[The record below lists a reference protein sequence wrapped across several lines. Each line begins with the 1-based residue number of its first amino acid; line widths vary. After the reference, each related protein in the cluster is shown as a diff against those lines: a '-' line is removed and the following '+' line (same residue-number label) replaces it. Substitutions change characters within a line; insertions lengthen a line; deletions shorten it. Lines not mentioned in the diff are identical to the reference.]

1 MQEKPQTVDRSVAA
15 ADRTLALL
23 DAFIGAESELS
34 LTDLEQRT
42 DLFKSVI
49 LRYMIS
55 FERWGY
61 IRKGQDGN
69 YRLGPRAFQLG
80 RAFEKTLKK
89 TEIIQ
94 TALDELTAKV
104 GETSSVYVRD
114 GEWRVCWLRSESNHF
129 IRVGMHPG
137 KRLPMDETSTAR
149 VLRRFS
155 EEPLVDIDDM
165 SLDSVAAS
173 VGIADPLLASI
184 AAPLFGA
191 NNEFIGTLTLSGIN
205 NRFDAMS
212 PELHKTLLVE
222 AIRISK
228 ALGAS
233 NSHQGGRLE

>member
-1 MQEKPQTVDRSVAA
+1 MQEKAQAVDRSVAA

-23 DAFIGAESELS
+23 DAFIGTGTELS
-34 LTDLEQRT
+34 LTDLEKRT
-42 DLFKSVI
+42 GLFKSVI

-61 IRKGQDGN
+61 VRKGQDGN

-80 RAFEKTLKK
+80 RAFEHSLKA

-94 TALDELTAKV
+94 AALDELTAKI

-114 GEWRVCWLRSESNHF
+114 GDWRVCWLRSESNHF
-129 IRVGMHPG
+129 IRVGMQPG
-137 KRLPMDETSTAR
+137 KRLPMDQTSTAR
-149 VLRRFS
+149 ILRRFTD
-155 EEPLVDIDDM
+155 EPLLDIDDM
-165 SLDSVAAS
+165 NIDFITTSI
-173 VGIADPLLASI
+173 GIADPLLASI

-191 NNEFIGTLTLSGIN
+191 NNEFIGSLTLSGIN
-205 NRFDAMS
+205 NRFDATRLDLQ
-212 PELHKTLLVE
+212 EALLAD

-233 NSHQGGRLE
+233 NNREGGRLE

>member
-1 MQEKPQTVDRSVAA
+1 MQEKPQAVDRSVAA

-23 DAFIGAESELS
+23 DAFIGAETELS
-34 LTDLEQRT
+34 LTDLEKRT

-61 IRKGQDGN
+61 VRKGQDGN

-80 RAFEKTLKK
+80 RAFERSLKA

-94 TALDELTAKV
+94 TALDQLTHKV
-104 GETSSVYVRD
+104 GETSSVYIRD

-129 IRVGMHPG
+129 IKVGMQPG

-149 VLRRFS
+149 ILRRFS
-155 EEPLVDIDDM
+155 EEPLSDVDSM
-165 SLDSVAAS
+165 SLDFVIAS

-191 NNEFIGTLTLSGIN
+191 NNEFIGSLTLSGIN
-205 NRFDAMS
+205 NRFDATRTDLQ
-212 PELHKTLLVE
+212 EILLAE

-233 NSHQGGRLE
+233 NNRQGGRLE